1 MFSRSRRHRAS
12 VNESDQVKI
21 RLKIQRRSKPR
32 EMLAPFERFE
42 PNGTLMPDALF
53 GRASK
58 GMRAN
63 SSGESLPP
71 AFEPFALCE

>member
-1 MFSRSRRHRAS
+1 
-12 VNESDQVKI
+12 
-21 RLKIQRRSKPR
+21 
-32 EMLAPFERFE
+32 MLAPFERFE